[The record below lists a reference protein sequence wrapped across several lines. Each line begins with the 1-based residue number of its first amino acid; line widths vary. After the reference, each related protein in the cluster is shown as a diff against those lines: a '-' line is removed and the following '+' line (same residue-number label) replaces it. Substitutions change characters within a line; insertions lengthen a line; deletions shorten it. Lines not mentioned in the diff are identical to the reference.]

1 MSLGLDHRAEGPPAV
16 GVLTTGFPRFAGD
29 LFGAF
34 VLELCR
40 ALTEAG
46 ERVVVVAPH
55 GPGLPTHEV
64 DGAVEVCRFRYFPG
78 HLERMAYGSGIPTN
92 LRCSWGA
99 RLQVPFFLL
108 GYWWWALRLAR
119 RCCLLHCHWT
129 ISGLVGYLATRLRRC
144 PLVLSVRGSDVHL
157 LGGRL
162 GSWLNR
168 CICQRMDAVLA
179 VSQDIADR
187 LVASGV
193 DRGRI
198 HVVPNGVDARF
209 CPGDRLAARRSLGLP
224 EGAFLALF
232 VGLLVPVKGVD
243 LLVDAFRRGLPED
256 ARCVLVGDG
265 SLELQLR
272 HMANERGIG
281 ERIVFAGRRPSGE
294 IPAWMQAADVLVLPS
309 LSEGRPNVVLEAQSC
324 GIPVIA
330 TRVGG
335 TPELISEGET
345 GILIEPGDVEMLGH
359 AIQRL
364 AADPALRERMGIAAR
379 RRVESSGLTW
389 AATAAK
395 VREVYR
401 QILVSDE

>member
-1 MSLGLDHRAEGPPAV
+1 M
-16 GVLTTGFPRFAGD
+16 GVLTTGYPRFPGD
-29 LFGAF
+29 LFGTF

-40 ALTEAG
+40 ALAQAG

-64 DGAVEVCRFRYFPG
+64 AGAVEVRRFRYLPG
-78 HLERMAYGSGIPTN
+78 RLERMAYGSGIPTN

-108 GYWWWALRLAR
+108 GYWWWALRCTR

-157 LGGRL
+157 LGGRA
-162 GSWLNR
+162 GRWLNR
-168 CICQRMDAVLA
+168 FVCQRMDAVLA

-187 LVASGV
+187 LVESGV
-193 DRGRI
+193 DRGRV

-209 CPGDRLAARRSLGLP
+209 CPGDRLAARRRLELP
-224 EGAFLALF
+224 EGAFLVLF
-232 VGLLVPVKGVD
+232 VGLLVPVKGVE
-243 LLVDAFRRGLPED
+243 LLVDAFRRGLPEN

-265 SLELQLR
+265 SLEPHLR
-272 HMANERGIG
+272 SLANEEGLG
-281 ERIVFAGRRPSGE
+281 ERLVFAGRRPSGE
-294 IPAWMQAADVLVLPS
+294 IPTWMQAADLLVLPS
-309 LSEGRPNVVLEAQSC
+309 LSEGRPNVVLEAQAC

-335 TPELISEGET
+335 TPELIGDGET
-345 GILIEPGDVEMLGH
+345 GVLIEPGDVEMLAH
-359 AIQRL
+359 AIERL
-364 AADPALRERMGIAAR
+364 AADAGLRARMGAAAR
-379 RRVESSGLTW
+379 KRVESSGLTW
-389 AATAAK
+389 AATAGK

-401 QILVSDE
+401 QVLEGAG